1 MLIFL
6 HTFAQNCINMD
17 KKHILLIIGSIV
29 SILLIG
35 SISYLSYQNKELKDK
50 LSIAESNIK
59 SYDIEN
65 TNLKIS
71 NREFKLTIDQ
81 LNYFNDSILQEIN
94 KVRKELKI
102 KDRDLKQVQYL
113 LSEAKKKDT
122 VNFRDTIFRDK
133 NLQLDT
139 LLGDKWYQLKLGLK
153 YPNIIITEPKF
164 TSEKYIICNYKV
176 ETIEPPKKCFI
187 LRWFQRKHKVVEV
200 NIMEKNPYIINK
212 QQKFIEIIE

>member
-1 MLIFL
+1 M
-6 HTFAQNCINMD
+6 
-17 KKHILLIIGSIV
+17 
-29 SILLIG
+29 
-35 SISYLSYQNKELKDK
+35 
-50 LSIAESNIK
+50 
-59 SYDIEN
+59 
-65 TNLKIS
+65 
-71 NREFKLTIDQ
+71 
-81 LNYFNDSILQEIN
+81 
-94 KVRKELKI
+94 KI

-176 ETIEPPKKCFI
+176 ETIETPKKCFI

-200 NIMEKNPYIINK
+200 NIVEKNPYIINK